1 MLPNDVFFFKSRIC
15 RWQNYNLKKKIN
27 EVLFY
32 LGHLCDETI
41 LRFWSGIIG
50 SFWWGKLIKHFWI
63 GEFCPRRETVL
74 QVPLDCSDWT
84 RKISYNFWARPFN
97 LIWSRAVIKEH
108 SIPTPE
114 EIRSA
119 IALRYVRGQR
129 LAISEGFWCSL
140 QLTDNCKNWYVSAT
154 GYTGMKQTAS
164 PSARRDSHP
173 EGEGVKDGAMIWPT
187 LGRDSVP
194 LNRNLKRW

>member
-1 MLPNDVFFFKSRIC
+1 M
-15 RWQNYNLKKKIN
+15 
-27 EVLFY
+27 
-32 LGHLCDETI
+32 
-41 LRFWSGIIG
+41 
-50 SFWWGKLIKHFWI
+50 KHFWI

-74 QVPLDCSDWT
+74 QVPLDCSDCT

-97 LIWSRAVIKEH
+97 LIWSRAVIKDH

-129 LAISEGFWCSL
+129 LAISEGFWCTL

-194 LNRNLKRW
+194 LFKSKFKKMIMKFICNPFFLIDLVVFEVFALIMCLFMFKL